1 MIIKDKNNQLYSEF
15 EDFIKIKEVRDAC
28 NILLGAAASIDKFES
43 YPEQKGVISDFRFY
57 TPDGEQPFAFIIN
70 KKSLLFYLRP
80 PAIESKKYVFNGL
93 KDQFDE
99 VKENPAGEWT
109 IRIQNRDDAFNIITQ
124 VLNKW

>member
-15 EDFIKIKEVRDAC
+15 AGLIQINEVRDAF

-57 TPDGEQPFAFIIN
+57 TSDRKQPFAFIIN
-70 KKSLLFYLRP
+70 NKSLLFYLRP
-80 PAIESKKYVFNGL
+80 PAIESKKYVFNEL

-124 VLNKW
+124 ILNKW